1 MDDVGPPS
9 TALVFVTKISK
20 KCQSTLPS
28 AILVKNRQK
37 TVGNEEKLDV
47 IMKKVIKVL
56 TYAVMLDSLM
66 LV

>member
-1 MDDVGPPS
+1 MS
-9 TALVFVTKISK
+9 E

-28 AILVKNRQK
+28 AIKVKNRQN

-47 IMKKVIKVL
+47 IMKKVIKLL
-56 TYAVMLDSLM
+56 TYAVMLDSIM

>member
-1 MDDVGPPS
+1 MDDVGPSS
-9 TALVFVTKISK
+9 TALVFVTKTSE

-28 AILVKNRQK
+28 AIQVKNRQK
-37 TVGNEEKLDV
+37 TAGNDDKLDV
-47 IMKKVIKVL
+47 IMKKMIKLL

>member
-9 TALVFVTKISK
+9 TALVFVTKRSEK
-20 KCQSTLPS
+20 YQSTLPS
-28 AILVKNRQK
+28 AIQVKNRQK

-47 IMKKVIKVL
+47 IMKKVIKLL
-56 TYAVMLDSLM
+56 TYAVMLDLLM